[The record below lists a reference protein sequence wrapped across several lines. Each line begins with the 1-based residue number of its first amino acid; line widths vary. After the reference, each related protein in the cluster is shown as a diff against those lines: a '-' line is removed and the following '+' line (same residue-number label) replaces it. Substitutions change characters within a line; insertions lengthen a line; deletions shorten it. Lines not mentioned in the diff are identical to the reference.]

1 MKKIPLLLLMLLVLF
16 SCKQGAEKEAE
27 ENDQDS
33 ITNAEVMQRKPER
46 MRISNSDLENAVIY
60 EANIRQYSPE
70 GTFNAFT
77 KDIPQLKELGVK
89 IIWLMPI
96 HPISMIKRK
105 ATNNSSIEDIQD
117 PEERKKYL
125 GSYYSVADY
134 KAVNPEHGTMEDFR
148 ELVRVAHN
156 NGMYVII
163 DWVPNHTGWDH
174 PWITEHPEYYTKNEK
189 GEITD
194 PLNDQGEPWGWTDVA
209 DLNYDN
215 TEMQDAMIDAM
226 KFWIVQEGID
236 GFRCDVAHGVPVGF
250 WEKAISA
257 LRAEKDI
264 FMLAE
269 AEIPEIMKDD
279 LFEMSYAWE
288 FHHLLNSIAKGEKSV
303 SDFDNYMTEE
313 INKWEANDILMRFIT
328 NHDENSWAGPV
339 KERMGEASNALL
351 GLTYCL
357 PGMPLVYSGQEY
369 DLNHRLKFF
378 EKDQIPKDKGMT
390 WETLARLGNLKNTY
404 PALSGGKNPAS
415 YTRLNTD
422 NDKVLAFKRNQG
434 DSQLRYIANL
444 SDVSQKGM
452 IDNFEP
458 NGPIWDVVLNRE
470 WEVDEKTPIELAPW
484 EYHILIKK

>member
-1 MKKIPLLLLMLLVLF
+1 MKKVIVFLLVLSVAW
-16 SCKQGAEKEAE
+16 SCKEGPGKEAAG
-27 ENDQDS
+27 ENQDTES
-33 ITNAEVMQRKPER
+33 QEMARKPER
-46 MRISNSDLENAVIY
+46 VLINDAILEQGVIY

-89 IIWLMPI
+89 VIWLMPI
-96 HPISMIKRK
+96 HPISMVKRK
-105 ATNNSSIEDIQD
+105 ATNDSSIEEITD

-148 ELVRVAHN
+148 ELVQTAHD

-174 PWITEHPEYYTKNEK
+174 PWITEHPEYYTKNEA

-194 PLNDQGEPWGWTDVA
+194 PLNDEGEPWGWTDVA

-215 TEMQDAMIDAM
+215 MEMQDAMIDAM

-236 GFRCDVAHGVPVGF
+236 GFRCDVAHSVPASF
-250 WEKAISA
+250 WEKAIPA
-257 LRAEKDI
+257 LRAEKNI

-288 FHHLLNSIAKGEKSV
+288 FHHLLNALAKGESSV
-303 SDFDNYMTEE
+303 ADFDAYMTKEQGR
-313 INKWEANDILMRFIT
+313 WEDNDMLMRFVT

-339 KERMGEASNALL
+339 KERMGDASDALL
-351 GLTYCL
+351 ALTYCVK
-357 PGMPLVYSGQEY
+357 GMPLVYSGQEY

-390 WETLARLGNLKNTY
+390 WENLSRLGQLKNSY
-404 PALSGGKNPAS
+404 PAMAGGKQSAS
-415 YTRLNTD
+415 YERLTSNND
-422 NDKVLAFKRNQG
+422 NVLAFQREKG
-434 DSQLRYIANL
+434 DSKLIYIANL
-444 SDVSQKGM
+444 SGAPQNVILNVEAEG
-452 IDNFEP
+452 P
-458 NGPIWDVVLNRE
+458 NWDPILNRE
-470 WEVDEKTPIELAPW
+470 WEVNKDGPMELAPW